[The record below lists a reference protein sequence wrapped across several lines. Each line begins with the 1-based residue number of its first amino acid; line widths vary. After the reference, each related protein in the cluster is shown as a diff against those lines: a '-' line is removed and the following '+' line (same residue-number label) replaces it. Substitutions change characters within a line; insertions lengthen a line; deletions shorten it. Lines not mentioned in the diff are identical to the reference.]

1 VPVLGSSAYNTA
13 DDVLT
18 RVRTICNDSEV
29 AGGDIITSTAPFAF
43 DLLNAGFER
52 VQLEL
57 AKYGVEVDT
66 AEAWLIGLPT
76 MPTIDPEARMVIDD
90 SGCSIL
96 YPNGLGNVFNS
107 SPAFPSDL
115 VVPLKLWERQT
126 GTTNPAQPLKQPNSG
141 LIAFSQDLYLKQWE
155 WEADGIRTLGAM
167 QSLDLKIKYEKHL
180 PKLVLADRPGA
191 DSRGGECGRIFLG
204 RDLCGRARRGGLAEL
219 QTECERRNISSAAAL
234 SAPQAAQT
242 SQAPAVL
249 GSAGQFTLKF
259 SNFQS
264 FSRS

>member
-180 PKLVLADRPGA
+180 PKLVSPTDPVPIRGVVNAAAYFSAVIFAEG
-191 DSRGGECGRIFLG
+191 RGGVVSPNFKQNASEEIFLLQQLSVRRKQHKQVRRRPYSG
-204 RDLCGRARRGGLAEL
+204 RRG
-219 QTECERRNISSAAAL
+219 SSL
-234 SAPQAAQT
+234 
-242 SQAPAVL
+242 
-249 GSAGQFTLKF
+249 
-259 SNFQS
+259 
-264 FSRS
+264 

>member
-1 VPVLGSSAYNTA
+1 VPVLSSSAYNTA

-18 RVRTICNDSEV
+18 RIRTICNDSEV

-90 SGCSIL
+90 TGCNIL
-96 YPNGLGNVFNS
+96 YPNGVGNMFSS
-107 SPAFPSDL
+107 SPALPADL
-115 VVPLKLWERQT
+115 VVPVKLSERQT
-126 GTTNPAQPLKQPNSG
+126 GTTNPAQPLQQPNSG
-141 LIAFSQDLYLKQWE
+141 LIPFSQDLYLKQWE

-167 QSLDLKIKYEKHL
+167 QSLDVKIKYEKHL
-180 PKLVLADRPGA
+180 PKLVSPTDPVPIRGVVNAAAYFSALIFAEG
-191 DSRGGECGRIFLG
+191 RGGVVSPNFKQNASEEIFLLQQLSVRRKQHKQVRRRPYSG
-204 RDLCGRARRGGLAEL
+204 RGG
-219 QTECERRNISSAAAL
+219 RGSSL
-234 SAPQAAQT
+234 
-242 SQAPAVL
+242 
-249 GSAGQFTLKF
+249 
-259 SNFQS
+259 
-264 FSRS
+264 